1 MLQLDPDSI
10 KVLFTAVQQ
19 EMKDLY
25 GWLEPRPCTSTKVK
39 EGKVLKVTG

>member
-10 KVLFTAVQQ
+10 KVLFTAVKQ

-25 GWLEPRPCTSTKVK
+25 GWLITYPTTHIK
-39 EGKVLKVTG
+39 GI